1 MENIKILNKEVNTNI
16 TDRSAIE
23 FRDEVVTELEKL
35 IEEPFAMSDYILVL
49 QGQQLVLKQIIDYL
63 KYVI

>member
-1 MENIKILNKEVNTNI
+1 MKILNKEVNTNI

-49 QGQQLVLKQIIDYL
+49 QGQQLALKQIIDYL